1 VNIGEP
7 WPDSDIAWSRVLEM
21 QTKLH
26 QWATDDPKRR
36 FDDLYNLVYDPAFLV
51 VAWERVRGNRG
62 ARSAGVDGV
71 APRSIVFG
79 AAALL
84 GGLRDELKA
93 RTFTPLPVR
102 ERMIPKSGGKLRRLG
117 IPTARDRVVQAAL
130 KLVLEPIFEADFRPC
145 SHGFRPGRRAQD
157 AIAEIRHLTSVRYE
171 WVLEGDITAC
181 FDEIDHTALMDRV
194 RRRIGDKRVLG
205 LVKAFLKA
213 GVLTEDDI
221 FRDTDTGTPQ
231 GGILSPLLAN
241 IALSVL
247 DDHFVEAW
255 QTEMATVWQRK
266 KRRNQ
271 GRPNYRLVRYA
282 DDFVVVIHGE
292 RADAEAL
299 RDVIAAVLAP
309 AGLRLSDTKTTIAH
323 IDEGFDFLGYRIQRH
338 RKRGTAKHFVYT
350 YPSKTSLRKVMAT
363 VKRLCRQGRN
373 EPLSELL
380 RRLNPVLRGW
390 TNYFRHGVSKATF
403 GYLRAYTWARVVN
416 WLRHK
421 HPHANWKWLRRRYL
435 PRWWPTEGDTAMF
448 DPGAVAISYA
458 RYRGHVIDTTPWATG
473 RST

>member
-1 VNIGEP
+1 MSQALHSLA
-7 WPDSDIAWSRVLEM
+7 PDTV
-21 QTKLH
+21 
-26 QWATDDPKRR
+26 
-36 FDDLYNLVYDPAFLV
+36 
-51 VAWERVRGNRG
+51 
-62 ARSAGVDGV
+62 GV
-71 APRSIVFG
+71 ADVGDDHPPGTG
-79 AAALL
+79 AEQVGEAAV
-84 GGLRDELKA
+84 EA
-93 RTFTPLPVR
+93 R
-102 ERMIPKSGGKLRRLG
+102 E
-117 IPTARDRVVQAAL
+117 DQ
-130 KLVLEPIFEADFRPC
+130 VLEPIFEADFRPC

-213 GVLTEDDI
+213 GVLSEDDI

-247 DDHFVEAW
+247 DDHFVETW
-255 QTEMATVWQRK
+255 RSEMATVWQRK
-266 KRRNQ
+266 KRRRQ

-299 RDVIAAVLAP
+299 RDEVAAVLAP
-309 AGLRLSDTKTTIAH
+309 AGLRLSETKTTIAH
-323 IDEGFDFLGYRIQRH
+323 IDGGFDFLGYRIQRH

-363 VKRLCRQGRN
+363 VKKLCRQGRN

-421 HPHANWKWLRRRYL
+421 HPHANWKWLRRHYL
-435 PRWWPTEGDTAMF
+435 PRWWPTEGDTTMF
-448 DPGAVAISYA
+448 DPGAVRITYV
-458 RYRGHVIDTTPWATG
+458 RYWGQINDVTPWATG
-473 RST
+473 VLA